1 MVYLLDRIDLEVLDF
16 KNIGDFVDFSI
27 WQTTEDRVKRLIT
40 NERCRSIFSKQ
51 EIVGL
56 FGTKKMQMVSVKKI
70 KLKLFDRCVVW
81 TKTGKFFIVE
91 PIAVTNVDNPIKTKN
106 ECKKSKTAK
115 KLL

>member
-1 MVYLLDRIDLEVLDF
+1 MVYLLDQIDLDILNF

-27 WQTTEDRVKRLIT
+27 WQTSEERVKRLIS

-70 KLKLFDRCVVW
+70 RLKLFDRCVVW
-81 TKTGKFFIVE
+81 TKTGKFFIIE
-91 PIAVTNVDNPIKTKN
+91 PIAVTNVDDPVPSKH
-106 ECKKSKTAK
+106 EHKKSKTT
-115 KLL
+115 